1 MREPMTP
8 PQLSLIARL
17 AGKEL
22 REILRDRRT
31 IVTLVL
37 MPVLLYPLLS
47 MAFRSYFIAAV
58 APEKA
63 KAYRIA
69 ASSEQDA
76 QRFRDLLGVGRPE
89 GNSDDEP
96 EFAFFESPDLE
107 EPV

>member
-1 MREPMTP
+1 MTSFDV
-8 PQLSLIARL
+8 SLIARL

-37 MPVLLYPLLS
+37 MPVLLYPLLTL
-47 MAFRSYFIAAV
+47 AFRSYFVAAV

-69 ASSEQDA
+69 ANSEQDA
-76 QRFRDLLGVGRPE
+76 QRFRDLLGRGRPE
-89 GNSDDEP
+89 GNTDAVDEP
-96 EFAFFESPDLE
+96 EFAFF
-107 EPV
+107 